1 MSVREARKTDS
12 DSVLVVHPGR
22 QHGYETAY
30 AAQEAGMLRL
40 FVTGFYRT
48 GRGLS
53 NPRVWRMIPRRARV
67 WFEAQAR
74 RRWHPGLD
82 PDRVLTI
89 SRHYVV
95 AHLHRHVRG
104 VPFVG
109 RWDAER
115 WACQRVDAVVAR
127 RLRRDSPPGL
137 VHVFEGGALEVLRAA
152 YDRGIP
158 SILDVPSAFEEYARY
173 AQEEGGVF
181 DLSSYPRIRAER
193 QLADTILVPSP
204 FVEQSLI
211 EHGIPPHKIVTIPF
225 GVDERQFQPRTEQCD
240 PATFRGVFAG
250 TIGLR
255 KGVRYLLE
263 AWRRLAIPNGELLLI
278 GSLGE
283 GGREILD
290 EYEGLYRWI
299 PSVPN
304 YEMQR
309 WYAESDVF
317 LFPTLAEGSALV
329 SYEAMASALPIVT
342 TPNCGSVAR
351 DGLDGFI
358 VQARDVDGLVTA
370 ISALHGDPARRR
382 AMGESARTHIL
393 ANFTWSHYRARL
405 AALYQEETASR
416 GPDRAAM

>member
-1 MSVREARKTDS
+1 MRAARKTDS
-12 DSVLVVHPGR
+12 GSVIVVHSGR
-22 QHGYETAY
+22 QQAYETAY
-30 AAQEAGMLRL
+30 AAQEAGMLRY
-40 FVTGFYRT
+40 FATGIYRT

-53 NPRVWRMIPRRARV
+53 NPQVWRWLPRWARV
-67 WFEAQAR
+67 WFEAQIR

-89 SRHYVV
+89 SRYHVV

-115 WACQRVDAVVAR
+115 WARQRVDAVVAR
-127 RLRRDSPPGL
+127 RLRRDSPPRL
-137 VHVFEGGALEVLRAA
+137 VHVFEASALEVLRAA
-152 YDRGIP
+152 YDRGIS
-158 SILDVPSAFEEYARY
+158 SILDVNSAFEEYARY
-173 AQEEGGVF
+173 VQEEGGVV

-225 GVDERQFQPRTEQCD
+225 GVDERQFQPRTEQRD
-240 PATFRGVFAG
+240 PATFRGVFVG
-250 TIGLR
+250 PIGLR

-263 AWRRLAIPNGELLLI
+263 AWRRLVIPNGELLLI
-278 GSLGE
+278 GPLGK

-299 PSVPN
+299 PGVPKH
-304 YEMQR
+304 ELQR

-329 SYEAMASALPIVT
+329 SYEAMAAALPIVT

-358 VQARDVDGLVTA
+358 VQPRDVDGLVTA

-382 AMGESARTHIL
+382 AMGESARAHIL

-405 AALYQEETASR
+405 AALYQEATAFR
-416 GPDRAAM
+416 GPDSVAM